1 LPFKR
6 PAPLAQRVVQSVQV
20 QEAAPAP
27 VPDATEAERQRCLT
41 DPLYLGRKYLGYT
54 DLDDKVHGDMF
65 RRLQEYVAECQKWSE
80 RLSIG
85 EKIKGLLKKES
96 RYPAPLVFELPRGHL
111 KTSAVSI
118 CWVIQRILRNPNI
131 ALRILSYGWGR
142 AVEILTEIKDHL
154 MNPQLVTLFPEIL
167 WESPKRQS
175 PKWGEDAITV
185 KRTKVVAGYTIKV
198 DSIMGGITGSHC
210 DEMYFDDLH
219 DIENTGTAEQIAK
232 VIQRFRNCR
241 SVLKPKGLRVII
253 GTVWTKDDF
262 LAWCEEQGFEVY
274 RRVATYNSKGEECD
288 CDDPDAQSYFPAM
301 FDIEE
306 LRQIKRELGRAF
318 YACNPGD
325 APILMADG
333 TQKPLADIRVGDT
346 VMGFRVGKPSGLL
359 PSRVLE
365 VNSRIAQTVRVSL
378 TNGDRLR
385 CTPNH
390 QWFAGGRAG
399 RSAYLPARVGRRL
412 FHVVDTNQ
420 VVAPWQELE
429 YRYLAGL
436 LDGEGACKYG
446 SLAIT
451 QSTEKNPEVCSAIE
465 RCLQSLRINYTV
477 QPDVKPRPGDG
488 RARRAKSF
496 VLNGGRN
503 LKFQIIHHARP
514 AKSAQI
520 LDNIMRTSSGYVAFE
535 RPHVLNINPHKRE
548 RVYALT
554 TETGNYVAWGYASK
568 NCQYNLMALADED
581 LKFTE
586 DMIHYYEGEVPYSRV
601 WILVDP
607 ALGRTKDAD
616 ESVTCVVGK
625 PRDTKL
631 KLRVLKSKGQKGVK
645 TQKFVSEVIDEAV
658 FHLKAGSEVTL
669 GIESAAMQYVL
680 NEWVDKELRER
691 QVPLTPIELKHG
703 SRPKPERISKLL
715 PLFENEMIELHHQR
729 CEKLVRELLDYGA
742 ISSDNH
748 PDALAYLVDVLDYEV
763 DVEVLDLRAR
773 SGQLE
778 EQSFEDEIAAL
789 VGGEVSWKDF

>member
-1 LPFKR
+1 
-6 PAPLAQRVVQSVQV
+6 VVQDVQV
-20 QEAAPAP
+20 IEEAPAP
-27 VPDATEAERQRCLT
+27 APDATEAERERCRT
-41 DPLYLGRKYLGYT
+41 DLLYFARKYLGYT
-54 DLDDKVHGDMF
+54 DLDDKVHGDMV
-65 RRLQEYVAECQKWSE
+65 RRLGEYLDDCQKWSAE
-80 RLSIG
+80 LTLG
-85 EKIKGLLKKES
+85 DKIKGLLKKES
-96 RYPAPLVFELPRGHL
+96 RYPTPIVFLIPRGFL
-111 KTSAVSI
+111 KTSLLSI
-118 CWVIQRILRNPNI
+118 AWAIQRILKNPNI
-131 ALRILSYGWGR
+131 TIRILSYGWGR

-210 DEMYFDDLH
+210 DVMLFDDLH

-241 SVLKPKGLRVII
+241 SVLKPKGLRII
-253 GTVWTKDDF
+253 VGTVWTKDDF
-262 LAWCEEQGFEVY
+262 YSWCAEQAFPIY

-318 YACNPGD
+318 YAC
-325 APILMADG
+325 
-333 TQKPLADIRVGDT
+333 
-346 VMGFRVGKPSGLL
+346 
-359 PSRVLE
+359 
-365 VNSRIAQTVRVSL
+365 
-378 TNGDRLR
+378 
-385 CTPNH
+385 
-390 QWFAGGRAG
+390 
-399 RSAYLPARVGRRL
+399 
-412 FHVVDTNQ
+412 
-420 VVAPWQELE
+420 
-429 YRYLAGL
+429 
-436 LDGEGACKYG
+436 
-446 SLAIT
+446 
-451 QSTEKNPEVCSAIE
+451 
-465 RCLQSLRINYTV
+465 
-477 QPDVKPRPGDG
+477 
-488 RARRAKSF
+488 
-496 VLNGGRN
+496 
-503 LKFQIIHHARP
+503 
-514 AKSAQI
+514 
-520 LDNIMRTSSGYVAFE
+520 
-535 RPHVLNINPHKRE
+535 
-548 RVYALT
+548 
-554 TETGNYVAWGYASK
+554 
-568 NCQYNLMALADED
+568 QYNLMALADED

-607 ALGRTKDAD
+607 ALGRTKNAD

-691 QVPLTPIELKHG
+691 QVPLRPIELKHG

-773 SGQLE
+773 SGELD